1 MRVLLLATAIFGL
14 LVGIVTADNS
24 EGIKRCTALK
34 IDSVRLACLDYI
46 AKGNLDSAS
55 EDTADSDETASPPL
69 AHNNWKV
76 GFETSKVDDTRTVV
90 LSTQALDVSSGQYGN
105 ISRFTLLISCRE
117 NTTNFWIHF
126 GGHFMSDYQHGRV
139 TYRID
144 KNPAQNKRFRESNDN
159 KYLGLGNGRAAIPFI
174 KALFGAERLYVKA
187 TPHSESSVD
196 AEFNISGLESVINPL
211 RNSCHW

>member
-1 MRVLLLATAIFGL
+1 MTIAFFGL
-14 LVGIVTADNS
+14 LVGVATADSS
-24 EGIKRCTALK
+24 EGVKRCTALK
-34 IDSVRLACLDYI
+34 IDAIRLACLDYI
-46 AKGNLDSAS
+46 AKGNLDSAKES
-55 EDTADSDETASPPL
+55 TADNGETASPLL
-69 AHNNWKV
+69 AHSHWKV
-76 GFETSKVDDTRTVV
+76 GFKTSKVDDTRTVV

-144 KNPAQNKRFRESNDN
+144 KNPAQNKRFQESNDHN
-159 KYLGLGNGRAAIPFI
+159 YLGLGNGRTAIPFI
-174 KALFGAERLYVKA
+174 KALFGAERLYIKA
-187 TPHSESSVD
+187 TPLSESSVD